1 MPLTA
6 AVVLGTMFWLA
17 TGPQP
22 VHRVTGTKASG
33 PVLSTSAPEGPGP
46 AAGSDV
52 SLGVGTHPSSTP
64 ITFTDPVDPE
74 PAELSRYYGKPVAW
88 KPCADD
94 EQFDCGLVRVPV
106 DYRRP
111 AGATTTIA
119 LRRLPASDPARRL
132 GSLFVNPG
140 GPGGSGLDFAS
151 DAPDFFSDAV
161 RDRYDVVGFDP
172 RGMGES
178 DPVDCLSDADLDE
191 MYGAD
196 PTPDTAAER
205 RAWLRDPAERNAR
218 CLARGGALAANMG
231 TEAVARDLDVLRSAV
246 GDERLNYY
254 GISYGTMIGAL
265 YADFFT
271 SRVGYMVLD
280 SAVLPDALAE
290 KTPTQDEVDDAA
302 RSWAY
307 DFDQMF
313 DEFVTDCG
321 SSVTCPLGADNG
333 VVSANLVALLDRLE
347 RTPLPT
353 GIDSLPRL
361 TEGWAVTALGF
372 GLRDHDAWPD
382 LVDALDS
389 AVNDGDGEGLAWLA
403 MGFVERDDDGSYAS
417 ATFSRSHLL
426 VTCADWPATPWDSVV
441 PSRSVLANH
450 PLWAHVEPPSP
461 AQCAGWT
468 GQKRQTLLVGAD
480 VATPVL
486 VIGNDIDR
494 TTPIEDTE
502 ALASEIVR
510 SRYVRVDAEG
520 HGAYDSG
527 NACAALVVDEYLTE
541 AQAPEDDYY
550 CTKS

>member
-1 MPLTA
+1 MPVTA
-6 AVVLGTMFWLA
+6 LAVLGTMFWLA

-22 VHRVTGTKASG
+22 VHRPSGVKASG
-33 PVLSTSAPEGPGP
+33 PVVSTSAPDGPGP

-52 SLGVGTHPSSTP
+52 SLGVGTHPTSTP
-64 ITFTDPVDPE
+64 IIFTGPVDPE
-74 PAELSRYYGKPVAW
+74 PSELSAYYGKPVAW
-88 KPCADD
+88 TPCDDD
-94 EQFDCGLVRVPV
+94 ETFDCGSVRVPV
-106 DYRRP
+106 DYRKP
-111 AGATTTIA
+111 TGATATIA
-119 LRRLPASDPARRL
+119 LRRLPASEPARRI
-132 GSLFVNPG
+132 GSLFINPG
-140 GPGGSGLDFAS
+140 GPGGSGLDFATE
-151 DAPDFFSDAV
+151 APDYFGEAV
-161 RDRYDVVGFDP
+161 RQRYDVVGFDP
-172 RGMGES
+172 RGMGRS
-178 DPVDCLSDADLDE
+178 DPVDCLSDADLDV

-196 PTPDTAAER
+196 PTPDTEAER
-205 RAWLRDPAERNAR
+205 RAWQRGPAERNAR

-254 GISYGTMIGAL
+254 GISYGTMIGAV

-280 SAVLPDALAE
+280 SAVLPDALADPA
-290 KTPTQDEVDDAA
+290 PTQDQVDDAA
-302 RSWAY
+302 RSWAF
-307 DFDQMF
+307 DFEDMV
-313 DEFVTDCG
+313 DAFVTDCG
-321 SSVTCPLGADNG
+321 ASVTCPLGADKG
-333 VVSANLVALLDRLE
+333 VVTDRLV
-347 RTPLPT
+347 RFLDGLDASPLDTDSP
-353 GIDSLPRL
+353 SLPHL

-372 GLRDHDAWPD
+372 GLRHRDSWPD

-389 AVNDGDGEGLAWLA
+389 AMADGDGTDLAWLA
-403 MGFVERDDDGSYAS
+403 MQYVERDEDGSYAS

-426 VTCADWPATPWDSVV
+426 VTCADWPVSPWDSVV

-450 PLWAHVEPPSP
+450 PLWARVEPPGP
-461 AQCAGWT
+461 AQCAGWN

-520 HGAYDSG
+520 HGAYGSG
-527 NACAALVVDEYLTE
+527 NACAARVVDEYLTE
-541 AQAPEDDYY
+541 AKAPEDDYY